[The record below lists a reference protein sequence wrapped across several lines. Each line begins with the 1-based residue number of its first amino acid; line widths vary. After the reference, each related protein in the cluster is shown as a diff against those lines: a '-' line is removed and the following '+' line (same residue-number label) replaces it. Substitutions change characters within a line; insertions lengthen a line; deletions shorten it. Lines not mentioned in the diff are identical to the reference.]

1 MNCKRMLSILI
12 ALLALSLLLCGCRGS
27 DPGGLNGASEAPSS
41 IGTTE
46 ALPSPETTEGD
57 TWENLHYDPVT
68 EPTEPEDP
76 YPPEA
81 YEYSLGTLVDVDFS
95 DKEWMEKLS
104 ADGEVYQMTKFF
116 DWNQRRTIPLR
127 VRLYE
132 TFPVITGTPGLR
144 EAVPRFRGRYDLMW
158 NNGNRAA
165 SEFSNYVYIH
175 DPAVFAAV
183 EDLVMSLEYAPTEDQ
198 LSTPTDWVVDFCV
211 MDRLIR
217 NGGYFTIMRD
227 GTVYRYGNGDGI
239 VYAAVTPLSEEATD
253 YFYAISVAQQYTAG
267 SVFNFFSGMQ
277 IEKYK
282 ALWVQSEGTD
292 LYLKGEDAEALA
304 KLLSDEEFYYVRATP
319 RFNCDPVENGTVLYE
334 ITLGNIDSEDKITHA
349 DCVFTLWSDGHLSIR
364 WDKRLCAGE
373 WDHDQIM
380 DGLIA
385 PSWYVS
391 ETAFEIAAVEAF
403 LAEHSG

>member
-1 MNCKRMLSILI
+1 MICKRGTYILI
-12 ALLALSLLLCGCRGS
+12 ALLALWLLLSGCKGSSTSAS
-27 DPGGLNGASEAPSS
+27 DPSS
-41 IGTTE
+41 D
-46 ALPSPETTEGD
+46 SPEDLINVT
-57 TWENLHYDPVT
+57 VT
-68 EPTEPEDP
+68 EPVQLEDP

-81 YEYSLGTLVDVDFS
+81 YEYSLGALVDVDFS
-95 DKEWMEKLS
+95 DKDWMEKLS
-104 ADGEVYQMTKFF
+104 ADGRVYQMTEFF
-116 DWNQRRTIPLR
+116 DWNQRKLIPLR

-132 TFPVITGTPGLR
+132 TFPVITGTPGLY
-144 EAVPRFRGRYDLMW
+144 EPVPRFRGRYDLVW
-158 NNGNRAA
+158 NIGNEAT
-165 SEFSNYVYIH
+165 SEFPNYVYIH

-183 EDLVMSLEYAPTEDQ
+183 EDLVMNLEYAPTKDQ
-198 LSTPTDWVVDFCV
+198 LSTPTDWVVKFSVQDI
-211 MDRLIR
+211 LAW
-217 NGGYFTIMRD
+217 NGAHYAIMRD

-253 YFYAISVAQQYTAG
+253 YFYAISVARRYTAG

-282 ALWVQSEGTD
+282 ALWVHSEGTD

-349 DCVFTLWSDGHLSIR
+349 DRVFTLWSDGHLSIH

-391 ETAFEIAAVEAF
+391 ETAFDIEAVEAF
-403 LAEHSG
+403 LAEKGG